1 MRNGNA
7 FIFPSRSI
15 GQSGYQ
21 HPLLKHLIQ
30 ILCLFKSQ
38 QKVKKLR
45 YFGSPIV
52 AIIFS
57 LNILLIPIKSWAMLS
72 KDRSKCT
79 DCYRSLWI
87 DPNIHPFLIHI
98 HIHIHR
104 PSNLEKSTSCAFY
117 KFFQGAFVIAPN
129 LDFDFRLCCL
139 EITFRFCVFASFD
152 DTWVKAVHS
161 AMCGLLTFWEDFW
174 LRGLGGVL

>member
-1 MRNGNA
+1 MRFCILDLCAFVTMRNGNA
-7 FIFPSRSI
+7 FIFPSHSI

-87 DPNIHPFLIHI
+87 HPNIHPFLIHI
-98 HIHIHR
+98 HILIHIHG

-117 KFFQGAFVIAPN
+117 KFCQGALSLDPILILTSDFV
-129 LDFDFRLCCL
+129 
-139 EITFRFCVFASFD
+139 V
-152 DTWVKAVHS
+152 
-161 AMCGLLTFWEDFW
+161 
-174 LRGLGGVL
+174 

>member
-1 MRNGNA
+1 
-7 FIFPSRSI
+7 
-15 GQSGYQ
+15 
-21 HPLLKHLIQ
+21 
-30 ILCLFKSQ
+30 
-38 QKVKKLR
+38 
-45 YFGSPIV
+45 
-52 AIIFS
+52 
-57 LNILLIPIKSWAMLS
+57 MLT
-72 KDRSKCT
+72 KDRNSCT

-87 DPNIHPFLIHI
+87 DPNIHPFLI

-129 LDFDFRLCCL
+129 LDFDFRLCRL

-161 AMCGLLTFWEDFW
+161 AMCGLLTFWEDF
-174 LRGLGGVL
+174 